1 VALYQLSYF
10 RNSKKLAYTNLDSND
25 LASIVKRVQI

>member
-10 RNSKKLAYTNLDSND
+10 RNSEKLGTPNFKIND